1 MKAMHTRE
9 LSRVTYRRRV
19 ARVGSGSPDF
29 PSKVC
34 EEFLLFDIITYK
46 AL

>member
-1 MKAMHTRE
+1 
-9 LSRVTYRRRV
+9 
-19 ARVGSGSPDF
+19 VGWGSPDF

-34 EEFLLFDIITYK
+34 EEFLLFDIITYE